1 MNAWAVPGYRE
12 EHELGTGGS
21 GRVVLATYSGTG
33 AYVAIKYLADELRT
47 DPDFLA
53 AFRAEA
59 RTMVDLNDPNIVR
72 MYEYVES
79 VTGAAIV
86 MELVD
91 GVSLRRLLAEHGGT
105 SPEAALAVLKGSLM
119 GLATA
124 HANGIVH
131 RDYKPENVL
140 VQADG
145 ATKLTDFGISARTG
159 STGVAAGTPPYM
171 APEQWAGAPAG
182 PAGDVYAATCVFFE
196 CVTGHKPYRA
206 DHRLALRHLHQS
218 APIPLLEVPSSV
230 RELVARGL
238 AKHPADRP
246 PTARAFIAE
255 LEMAAL
261 AAYGPEWE
269 QRGRRHLAELAT
281 LLALLFPLAQ
291 PAGPPQRSGSSLA
304 RTRLGGRSARGRLP
318 HVRPRVALG
327 AGALSV
333 AIVVAAIVAA
343 NNVKPLGGTATLRP
357 SDRSPA
363 PLAVARPPAPTP
375 TATAAGK
382 PPRRGEADAAGAPSD
397 TTGTTRPPSP
407 PAGGKSATPSARTPV
422 ATHPAPKPSSSRPAS
437 PKPPGSH
444 SPSHSHRP
452 PSPRPSSPGPS
463 SPRPPSSPPATPP
476 VLAVNEL
483 RITAFDGGRATFGV
497 ATTTRERVLLTV
509 AFARGSSPR
518 GLTTGPTRTI
528 ELSGRDRYAPS
539 ADAGFAAPACGT
551 TEYRRVTVA
560 TTPGAPGGRRTR
572 TTKVRGPKCP
582 PPAVTS
588 LSITSWNG
596 RRALVNVVTDGPGPV
611 RLTGRFLR
619 SAGEGG
625 ARVTG
630 TAARTLSGRTHYEHI
645 ALAGRSAVI
654 PCGTVASLTV
664 EATTRPAAETG
675 TARRTVRV
683 TGPACAPPTVR
694 IVSWNGTSARVRVTT
709 STGDPVTVRAS
720 FTQKATDGR
729 RVVKTGEAGRSVTVR
744 GRHSYVRTLSAGFA
758 APACGDADV
767 RTVTVGTSPAA
778 ANGSPSR
785 TVTLRLPACGHEEEP
800 PGHESPPA
808 PSPSPEGEEPG
819 GSGDGVVR

>member
-12 EHELGTGGS
+12 EHELGRGGS

-79 VTGAAIV
+79 ATGAAIV

-105 SPEAALAVLKGSLM
+105 SPEAALTVLKGSLM

-145 ATKLTDFGISARTG
+145 TTKLTDFGISARTG
-159 STGVAAGTPPYM
+159 ATGVAAGTPPYM

-182 PAGDVYAATCVFFE
+182 PASDVYAATCVFFE
-196 CVTGHKPYRA
+196 CLTGHKPYRA

-218 APIPLLEVPSSV
+218 APIPLLDVPSSV
-230 RELVARGL
+230 REIVARGL

-255 LEMAAL
+255 LEVAAL
-261 AAYGPEWE
+261 AAYGPDWE

-291 PAGPPQRSGSSLA
+291 PPGPRRSGSSLA
-304 RTRLGGRSARGRLP
+304 RTKLGGRSARGRLP

-343 NNVKPLGGTATLRP
+343 NRMEALGTATLRP

-363 PLAVARPPAPTP
+363 PLAAVRPPAPTP
-375 TATAAGK
+375 TVTTAGGT
-382 PPRRGEADAAGAPSD
+382 PVRGEADPAEEPSAEPA
-397 TTGTTRPPSP
+397 RPPSP
-407 PAGGKSATPSARTPV
+407 ARNPSGGTPA
-422 ATHPAPKPSSSRPAS
+422 ATHPAPPHPSARPAS
-437 PKPPGSH
+437 PPGSR
-444 SPSHSHRP
+444 SPSHRPPTHSHRP
-452 PSPRPSSPGPS
+452 SSPKPSSPKPS
-463 SPRPPSSPPATPP
+463 SPRPPSSPPA
-476 VLAVNEL
+476 LAVTEL
-483 RITAFDGGRATFGV
+483 RIAAFDGDRATFQV

-518 GLTTGPTRTI
+518 RLTTGPAKTI
-528 ELSGRDRYAPS
+528 ELSGRDHYTPS
-539 ADAGFAAPACGT
+539 AGAGFAAPTCGT
-551 TEYRRVTVA
+551 TEYRRVTV
-560 TTPGAPGGRRTR
+560 TTVPGAPGGSQTT

-588 LSITSWNG
+588 LTITSWNG
-596 RRALVNVVTDGPGPV
+596 KRALVNVVTDGPGPV

-619 SAGEGG
+619 ATGEGG
-625 ARVTG
+625 AKVTG
-630 TAARTLSGRTHYEHI
+630 TAARTLSGRTHYEHV
-645 ALAGRSAVI
+645 ALAGRPAAI

-664 EATTRPAAETG
+664 EAATRPAAETG

-683 TGPACAPPTVR
+683 PGPKCAPPTVR
-694 IVSWNGTSARVRVTT
+694 IVSWNGSAARVRITT
-709 STGDPVTVRAS
+709 STPDPVTVRAS

-729 RVVKTGEAGRSVTVR
+729 RVVKTGEAGRSVTVS
-744 GRHSYVRTLSAGFA
+744 GRHSYVRTLRAGFT

-767 RTVTVGTSPAA
+767 RTVTIGASPAA

-800 PGHESPPA
+800 PGHESPSA
-808 PSPSPEGEEPG
+808 STPSSEGEESG
-819 GSGDGVVR
+819 GSRDGVVR